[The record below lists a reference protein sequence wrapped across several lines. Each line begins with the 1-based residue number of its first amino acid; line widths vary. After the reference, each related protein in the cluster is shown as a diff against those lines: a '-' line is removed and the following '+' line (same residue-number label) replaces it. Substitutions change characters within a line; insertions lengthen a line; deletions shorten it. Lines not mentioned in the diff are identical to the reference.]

1 MGRQCTCGFKM
12 LKENNSVQFKSADR
26 MKYIFK
32 ERWNSLSLPKELEQI
47 WVRRKLNPQK
57 RQV

>member
-12 LKENNSVQFKSADR
+12 LKENNSVQFKSAGR

-32 ERWNSLSLPKELEQI
+32 ERWNSLSLPKEL
-47 WVRRKLNPQK
+47 
-57 RQV
+57 